1 MRQLGIRT
9 TMKHIREHR
18 EPRTITP
25 PLKTEKEGVVV
36 IFIKDRSEE
45 SSIYASSRLRF
56 IIVKVTTTTM
66 LKVMQARQES
76 VAINN
81 IKINSTLS
89 AGSLCQSSI

>member
-1 MRQLGIRT
+1 
-9 TMKHIREHR
+9 MKHIREHR

-66 LKVMQARQES
+66 MLKVMRARQES
-76 VAINN
+76 VAINK
-81 IKINSTLS
+81 IKNNSTLS
-89 AGSLCQSSI
+89 AGSSWSIEHMKRP